1 MASKFEQEI
10 SQMGDKLI
18 EHMIRMFMKYCVKQ
32 DQQQPDEDEQE
43 DEAENAA
50 IAALA
55 TIREI
60 LKTGLVSHM
69 YFQLSGNLIELF
81 LYILD
86 NDLDYIS
93 DMIEVFAALMY
104 KAERIS
110 DYVFLYLAFR
120 KMLEG
125 GLHPTT
131 LSCPRIDIIRSLEQV
146 YEEIDELLSILKNLM
161 RQMPAEVLN
170 GYPLPSNP
178 GLLLCLVENK
188 LIKP

>member
-1 MASKFEQEI
+1 MDHEKLLTSLKTMVSKFEQEI

-18 EHMIRMFMKYCVKQ
+18 EHMIRMFMKYCVKH

-69 YFQLSGNLIELF
+69 YLQISSNLIELF

-93 DMIEVFAALMY
+93 DMIEVFAALM
-104 KAERIS
+104 
-110 DYVFLYLAFR
+110 
-120 KMLEG
+120 
-125 GLHPTT
+125 
-131 LSCPRIDIIRSLEQV
+131 
-146 YEEIDELLSILKNLM
+146 
-161 RQMPAEVLN
+161 
-170 GYPLPSNP
+170 
-178 GLLLCLVENK
+178 
-188 LIKP
+188 